1 MSIKIYGAGISP
13 YVRKVRMA
21 LAIRELDY
29 ELIPVIPG
37 SDDQPK
43 EFKANSPLG
52 KIPLAYLDDIYIP
65 DSSVILAYLE
75 RARSENSLLSSDA
88 KLAAKALWYEEYA
101 DSKMVSVIGGHL
113 FAEMILAPAFFQR
126 ESNQEEID
134 LAKNEE
140 IPAIFD
146 YLENELSSDFLLGNS
161 IGHADV
167 CVGSPFV
174 TMHHCGVQCDASRW
188 PKTAAY
194 IERVTGHSAFAKII
208 EEERDMLAAFGVK

>member
-1 MSIKIYGAGISP
+1 MSIKIYGASISP

-21 LAIRELDY
+21 LAVRELDY

-37 SDDQPK
+37 GEDQPA

-52 KIPLAYLDDIYIP
+52 KIPLAHIDDIFIP

-75 RARSENSLLSSDA
+75 RARSQNPLLSEDA

-101 DSKMVSVIGGHL
+101 DSQMVSVIAGHL

-146 YLENELSSDFLLGNS
+146 YLESELQANFLIGDS

-194 IERVTGHSAFAKII
+194 IERVTGQAAFAKII
-208 EEERDMLAAFGVK
+208 QEEKEMLAAFGVQ